1 MAGEV
6 DAVRARELDRFR
18 NRGQLLE
25 AERSAR
31 PNRDAVPPRCVA
43 EDALRK
49 RASEA
54 VAGADEDDLERPPAV
69 RDRVALVDP
78 VEVRQRRRTLRSPL
92 NPHTG
97 RVSTSSA
104 ARRVPRAGVLL
115 ALAARDYRLA
125 RSYRVAFALDLVLGV
140 VSLAIFYFIS
150 RSLGDPSPASLGSA
164 PTYFA
169 FAAVGI
175 AVTVV
180 MESSAIG
187 LSTRLREE
195 QMTGTLE
202 ALVAQPLTVSE
213 LAFGLTAYSFAF
225 ATLRAGLY
233 VLAAGVLLDLDLSE
247 TNWLAFVLMLFVTGV
262 ALTAIGILLG
272 GVVLLVKRARALPGL
287 VTLVLGLLGGAYFPI
302 SALPG
307 PLEAIGTVVPTRF
320 AFDGLR
326 AAVFGGGG
334 WETDLL
340 ALAAFSAVAL
350 PSAVYALAL
359 AFRFS
364 RSRGSLAQF

>member
-1 MAGEV
+1 M
-6 DAVRARELDRFR
+6 RT
-18 NRGQLLE
+18 
-25 AERSAR
+25 SA
-31 PNRDAVPPRCVA
+31 AAA
-43 EDALRK
+43 EDA
-49 RASEA
+49 
-54 VAGADEDDLERPPAV
+54 
-69 RDRVALVDP
+69 
-78 VEVRQRRRTLRSPL
+78 RS
-92 NPHTG
+92 
-97 RVSTSSA
+97 
-104 ARRVPRAGVLL
+104 RRVPRGGVLL

-125 RSYRVAFALDLVLGV
+125 RSYRVAFALDLVLGI
-140 VSLAIFYFIS
+140 VSLAIFFFIS
-150 RSLGDPSPASLGSA
+150 KSLGDPSPASLEEA

-180 MESSAIG
+180 MEASAIS

-202 ALVAQPLTVSE
+202 ALVAQPLTVPE
-213 LAFGLTAYSFAF
+213 LAFGLTAYSYVF

-233 VLAAGVLLDLDLSE
+233 VLAAGLLLDLDLSQ
-247 TNWLAFVLMLFVTGV
+247 TNWPAFVLMLLVTGV

-302 SALPG
+302 SALPE
-307 PLEAIGTVVPTRF
+307 PLETVAQVVPTRF

-334 WETDLL
+334 WATDLL
-340 ALAAFSAVAL
+340 ALAAFSAIAL
-350 PSAVYALAL
+350 PLAVYGL
-359 AFRFS
+359 AFALRLS

>member
-1 MAGEV
+1 
-6 DAVRARELDRFR
+6 
-18 NRGQLLE
+18 
-25 AERSAR
+25 
-31 PNRDAVPPRCVA
+31 
-43 EDALRK
+43 
-49 RASEA
+49 
-54 VAGADEDDLERPPAV
+54 
-69 RDRVALVDP
+69 
-78 VEVRQRRRTLRSPL
+78 
-92 NPHTG
+92 
-97 RVSTSSA
+97 
-104 ARRVPRAGVLL
+104 VLL

-125 RSYRVAFALDLVLGV
+125 RSYRVAFALDLVLGI
-140 VSLAIFYFIS
+140 VSLAIFFFIS
-150 RSLGDPSPASLGSA
+150 RSLGDPSPASLGEA

-180 MESSAIG
+180 MEASAIS

-202 ALVAQPLTVSE
+202 ALVAQPLTVPE
-213 LAFGLTAYSFAF
+213 LAFGLTAYSFVF

-233 VLAAGVLLDLDLSE
+233 VLAAGLLLDLDLSQ
-247 TNWLAFVLMLFVTGV
+247 TNWPAFVLMLLVIGV

-302 SALPG
+302 SALPE
-307 PLEAIGTVVPTRF
+307 PLETVAQIVPTRF

-334 WETDLL
+334 WVTDLL
-340 ALAAFSAVAL
+340 ALSAFSAIAL
-350 PSAVYALAL
+350 PLAVYALAFAL
-359 AFRFS
+359 RLS

>member
-1 MAGEV
+1 
-6 DAVRARELDRFR
+6 
-18 NRGQLLE
+18 
-25 AERSAR
+25 
-31 PNRDAVPPRCVA
+31 
-43 EDALRK
+43 
-49 RASEA
+49 
-54 VAGADEDDLERPPAV
+54 
-69 RDRVALVDP
+69 
-78 VEVRQRRRTLRSPL
+78 
-92 NPHTG
+92 
-97 RVSTSSA
+97 
-104 ARRVPRAGVLL
+104 VLL

-125 RSYRVAFALDLVLGV
+125 RSYRVAFALDLVLGI
-140 VSLAIFYFIS
+140 VSLAIFFFIS
-150 RSLGDPSPASLGSA
+150 RSLGDPSPASLGEA

-180 MESSAIG
+180 MEASAIS

-202 ALVAQPLTVSE
+202 ALVAQPLTVPE
-213 LAFGLTAYSFAF
+213 LAFGLTAYSFVF

-233 VLAAGVLLDLDLSE
+233 VLAAGLLLDLDLSQ
-247 TNWLAFVLMLFVTGV
+247 TNWPAFVLMLLVTGV

-302 SALPG
+302 SALPE
-307 PLEAIGTVVPTRF
+307 PLETVAKVVPTRF

-334 WETDLL
+334 WVTDLL
-340 ALAAFSAVAL
+340 ALAAFSAIAL
-350 PSAVYALAL
+350 PLAVYALAFAL
-359 AFRFS
+359 RLS